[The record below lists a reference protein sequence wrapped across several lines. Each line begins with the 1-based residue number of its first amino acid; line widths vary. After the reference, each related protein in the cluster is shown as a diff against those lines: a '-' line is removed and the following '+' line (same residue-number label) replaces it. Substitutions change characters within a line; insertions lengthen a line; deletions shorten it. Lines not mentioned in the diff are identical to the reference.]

1 MYTSRA
7 WQLFNK
13 VNSVNYA
20 VKVKIEEG
28 VKVEDNPFVISEL
41 VFVAIVVNGLPAEQR
56 IVVNRPH
63 YKANSQI
70 L

>member
-41 VFVAIVVNGLPAEQR
+41 VFVAIAIVVNGLLAEQR
-56 IVVNRPH
+56 ILVIRRLT
-63 YKANSQI
+63 I
-70 L
+70 G